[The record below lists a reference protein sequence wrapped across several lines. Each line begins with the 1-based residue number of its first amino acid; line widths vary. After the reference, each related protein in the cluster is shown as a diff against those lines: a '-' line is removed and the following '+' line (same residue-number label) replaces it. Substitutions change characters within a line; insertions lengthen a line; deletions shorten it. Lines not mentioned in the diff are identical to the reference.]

1 MTDPNHDLV
10 SGDFQQEEDHQE
22 YSLRPARFNEYIGQQ
37 DMKDNLQVFIS
48 SALKRKES
56 LDHVLLYGPPGL
68 GKTTMANII
77 ANEME
82 CSVRSTSGPVIEKQ
96 GDLAAILTSLEPKQV
111 LFIDEVHRMNRV
123 IEEVLYSAMEDY
135 TLDIMIGQG
144 PSARTIKLDLPRF
157 TLIGATT
164 RTGLLSTPLRE
175 RFGIPLHFEYY
186 QPEELKQIIVRS
198 AGILDVQIFDDA
210 ALALGK
216 RSRGT
221 PRIANRLLKRARDFA
236 DLKTDGVIT
245 LEIVDETLTRLGIDE
260 IGLDRLDRTIL
271 KQIIDIHGGGPV
283 GITTI
288 AASVSEE
295 SDTIEEMVEPFLLKS
310 GLIRRTPRGR
320 VVTERAY
327 EVLGLNPP
335 IPEQHDR

>member
-1 MTDPNHDLV
+1 MDQNSLI
-10 SGDFQQEEDHQE
+10 SGNQQEEDHQE
-22 YSLRPARFNEYIGQQ
+22 YSLRPKKFAEYIGQKA
-37 DMKDNLQVFIS
+37 MKENLEIFIQ
-48 SALKRKES
+48 SARKRNES

-77 ANEME
+77 AREMG
-82 CSVRSTSGPVIEKQ
+82 SSLRSTTGPVIEKQ
-96 GDLAAILTSLEPKQV
+96 GDLAAILTSLEPNQV

-186 QPEELKQIIVRS
+186 QPEELMQIIVRS
-198 AGILDVQIFDDA
+198 AGILDVQIFDEA
-210 ALALGK
+210 ALELGK

-236 DLKTDGVIT
+236 DVMTDSVIT
-245 LEIVDETLTRLGIDE
+245 MEIVDKTLSRLGIDE
-260 IGLDRLDRTIL
+260 HGLDRLDRKIL
-271 KQIIDIHGGGPV
+271 KQIIEIHKGGPV
-283 GITTI
+283 GVSTI
-288 AASVSEE
+288 AASVAEE
-295 SDTIEEMVEPFLLKS
+295 TDTIEEMVEPFLLKS
-310 GLIRRTPRGR
+310 GLLRRTPRGR
-320 VVTERAY
+320 VVTEKAY
-327 EVLGLNPP
+327 EVLGLSVTGSD
-335 IPEQHDR
+335 QMKF

>member
-1 MTDPNHDLV
+1 MTDQNHNLV
-10 SGDFQQEEDHQE
+10 SGDFQQEEDHHE
-22 YSLRPARFNEYIGQQ
+22 YSLRPSRFNEYIGQQ

-48 SALKRKES
+48 SALKRKEA

-77 ANEME
+77 AREME

-271 KQIIDIHGGGPV
+271 NQIIKIHGGGPV

-327 EVLGLNPP
+327 EVLGLDPP
-335 IPEQHDR
+335 SSE

>member
-1 MTDPNHDLV
+1 MEDSPNII
-10 SGDFQQEEDHQE
+10 SGTFQNEDKQEF
-22 YSLRPARFNEYIGQQ
+22 SLRPKRFDEYIGQVE
-37 DMKDNLQVFIS
+37 MKDNLHIFIS
-48 SALKRKES
+48 SARKRNQP

-77 ANEME
+77 ARELD
-82 CSVRSTSGPVIEKQ
+82 CSLRSTSGPVIEKQ
-96 GDLAAILTSLEPKQV
+96 GDLAAILTSLEPNQV

-186 QPEELKQIIVRS
+186 IPEELKQIIVRS

-210 ALALGK
+210 ALELGK

-236 DLKTDGVIT
+236 DMRTSGVIT
-245 LEIVDETLTRLGIDE
+245 VEIVDETLTRLGIDKY
-260 IGLDRLDRTIL
+260 GLDKLDRTIL
-271 KQIIDIHGGGPV
+271 KQIIEIHEGGPV
-283 GITTI
+283 GLNTI
-288 AASVSEE
+288 AASISEE
-295 SDTIEEMVEPFLLKS
+295 TDTIEEVVEPFLLKS
-310 GLIRRTPRGR
+310 GMIRRTPRGR
-320 VVTERAY
+320 VVTPKAY
-327 EVLGLNPP
+327 EVLGY
-335 IPEQHDR
+335 